1 MESEKKTFNEKP
13 ISSGIEENI
22 VLFNIEELDKS
33 LAKFQPNTAGLSFS
47 DICLLVNSY
56 NSIKESFKTLDKL
69 QKLVVKAKEA
79 GNQGSPTPPPFGI
92 NL

>member
-1 MESEKKTFNEKP
+1 MESEKKTDEAIP
-13 ISSGIEENI
+13 LAVGVGGLRGTESPENI
-22 VLFNIEELDKS
+22 VLFNIEELEKS

-69 QKLVVKAKEA
+69 QKLVVKAKEQ
-79 GNQGSPTPPPFGI
+79 NQIS
-92 NL
+92 L